1 MNAEAAPAP
10 AAPEQTAP
18 APEPTPAPEP
28 AAAPAIDPIV
38 VDFDF
43 LKKVEAE
50 SKVKVSACFQCGK
63 CSNGCPVS
71 FAMDWHPYQ
80 VVRFVHL
87 GAKDKLVNS
96 KTIWVCASCQT
107 CLTRCPNEIDIP
119 RLMDYLKETVC
130 DGEGSIAEKNTALF
144 HQQFLKS
151 VKAHGRVFEGGM
163 MNGYLIKSG
172 AAFKPQE
179 AITNAKL
186 GLKMLLKHR
195 LKFFPHRIKGR
206 KEVKAMFKKAK

>member
-1 MNAEAAPAP
+1 MNAETARAAQAEAAPA
-10 AAPEQTAP
+10 APLT
-18 APEPTPAPEP
+18 
-28 AAAPAIDPIV
+28 

-43 LKKVEAE
+43 LKRVEAE
-50 SKVKVSACFQCGK
+50 SGVKVGSCFQCGK

-71 FAMDWHPYQ
+71 FAMDYHPYQ

-130 DGEGSIAEKNTALF
+130 AGEGSITEKRTALF

-172 AAFKPQE
+172 AAFKPDE
-179 AITNAKL
+179 AIANAKL

-195 LKFFPHRIKGR
+195 LKMFPRRIKGK
-206 KEVKAMFKKAK
+206 KEVRALFKRAK

>member
-1 MNAEAAPAP
+1 MNAETAPAP
-10 AAPEQTAP
+10 EAPEQTAP
-18 APEPTPAPEP
+18 PAM
-28 AAAPAIDPIV
+28 DPITI
-38 VDFDF
+38 DFDF
-43 LKKVEAE
+43 LKRVEEE
-50 SKVKVSACFQCGK
+50 SGIKVSACFQCGK

-71 FAMDWHPYQ
+71 FAMDYLPYQ

-87 GAKDKLVNS
+87 GAKDRLVNS

-130 DGEGSIAEKNTALF
+130 AGEGSITEKKTALF

-151 VKAHGRVFEGGM
+151 VKAHGRVFEGGL
-163 MNGYLIKSG
+163 MNGYLIRSG
-172 AAFKPQE
+172 GAFKPNE

-186 GLKMLLKHR
+186 GLKMLLKGR
-195 LKFFPHRIKGR
+195 LKMFPHRIKGK
-206 KEVKAMFKKAK
+206 KEVRAMFKRAK

>member
-1 MNAEAAPAP
+1 MNAE
-10 AAPEQTAP
+10 TAP
-18 APEPTPAPEP
+18 ATETQATPGPVQSGPPLA
-28 AAAPAIDPIV
+28 
-38 VDFDF
+38 VDFEF
-43 LKKVEAE
+43 LKRVEQE
-50 SKVKVSACFQCGK
+50 SGIKVSACFQCGK

-71 FAMDWHPYQ
+71 FAMDYHPYQ

-96 KTIWVCASCQT
+96 RTIWICASCQT

-130 DGEGSIAEKNTALF
+130 AGEGSITEKNTALF

-172 AAFKPQE
+172 GAFKPGE
-179 AITNAKL
+179 AIANAKL

-195 LKFFPHRIKGR
+195 LKFFPHRIKGK
-206 KEVKAMFKKAK
+206 KEVRAMFKGAK